1 MPEYDGNEE
10 MPRREKRKTTSK
22 GNHKDITAVPAATHR
37 RGGGEDSGLAPLS
50 ISTASARGSD
60 PSLESE
66 HEQKPKKKEK
76 QKKLEIGDDYEYTK
90 GEKTKRKDGDGK
102 KVKNTTQKSNH
113 DDPEKVLKRQK
124 SAIYRG
130 KKVKLDEFG
139 NPIKKKNKKKKRSA
153 LTDADADGP
162 ADSKSAR
169 ADHSEGADEFYHA
182 APIDDSK
189 HRTKEVSPEFNPGWE
204 QPHEFAPREGDVS
217 FKPNDRSGTTNR
229 TSLVAK
235 STNTPAVDFNEA
247 SPDKQAAAIH
257 EAFDKLDL
265 DKNGQLDRAELVSFM
280 AAAAKKIRL
289 EVDSDVIELAVDA
302 LLEDANETAHVDYI
316 TRERF
321 ASIFQRNPELMRVFE
336 DASVQA
342 SRRQLVVTRTMSKK
356 DLKEIAE
363 EDEQSREHRKAHWKN
378 HRVNWIWMFVY
389 VTANL
394 LAFIYAA
401 VKYSLNEDAQAVFGN
416 CVVVARGCAKC
427 LNLNAC
433 LILLPMCRRLVT
445 RTRAIG
451 KLRKLFPFDIIL
463 EFHMMVGAAIG
474 FFSAAHVAAHV
485 CDFHRFSVADDEDIL
500 ALFGTK
506 LGETIPPGAFA
517 RWKLLLQSRAAITGI
532 IMVICITIAYPT
544 IRGRRQRFNTFWFT
558 HHLFLVMLIAL
569 CFHGTGSLLEPYQS
583 VYWVGIPLTLYLSSR
598 FYRQTKCA
606 QCEVIDISIKG
617 GNVIGLRLAKPPS
630 WNKHVKSGMYAFIN
644 IPKVSVLEFH
654 PFTLTSAPHED
665 FIEFHFAG
673 VGDWTKSTHALL
685 KEVVNANVEEKS
697 KDIPM
702 MKELVVKVEGPVGA
716 ASQGFTDYPVLVL
729 VGAGIGITPMISV
742 LKQLVLEPGKLKRA
756 FFYWTVRDRAS
767 FEWFAEL
774 MDEIYESD
782 HQHILQIRHFLTS
795 VKDDDRDLG
804 AVLLHHATRAK
815 HKTTNFDLMLGGQGH
830 HQVQVGRPNWAK
842 ELASVRTD
850 AKELGMKK
858 CGIFLCGPQ
867 VMAADLD
874 NHSFKLSVED
884 PDFHFYFTKETF

>member
-1 MPEYDGNEE
+1 MPHDDGEEE
-10 MPRREKRKTTSK
+10 MPREKKKKSK
-22 GNHKDITAVPAATHR
+22 GKGKNPMPASRHR
-37 RGGGEDSGLAPLS
+37 SGEDPGLAPLS
-50 ISTASARGSD
+50 VSTASARGSD

-66 HEQKPKKKEK
+66 KKPKKK
-76 QKKLEIGDDYEYTK
+76 KKKNHESVDDEDTK
-90 GEKTKRKDGDGK
+90 GEKTKRKSNDGDGK
-102 KVKNTTQKSNH
+102 KVKNTTKKSN
-113 DDPEKVLKRQK
+113 DDDAPEKVLKRQK
-124 SAIYRG
+124 SAVYRG
-130 KKVKLDEFG
+130 KLVKLDEFG
-139 NPIKKKNKKKKRSA
+139 NPIKKKKKRGAS
-153 LTDADADGP
+153 TDANADANGP
-162 ADSKSAR
+162 ADSKGA
-169 ADHSEGADEFYHA
+169 GADYIGDADGFNHA
-182 APIDDSK
+182 APTYS
-189 HRTKEVSPEFNPGWE
+189 RRVEALPESNSGWE
-204 QPHEFAPREGDVS
+204 QPPESAARTASAVS
-217 FKPNDRSGTTNR
+217 FDSNVKAGTTYR
-229 TSLVAK
+229 TSLAK
-235 STNTPAVDFNEA
+235 STNTPAVDLNDS
-247 SPDKQAAAIH
+247 SPDKQAAAIN

-265 DKNGQLDRAELVSFM
+265 DNNGQLDRAELVSFM

-289 EVDSDVIELAVDA
+289 EVDSDVIESAVDA
-302 LLEDANETAHVDYI
+302 LLEDANTTAPVDYI
-316 TRERF
+316 TREHF
-321 ASIFQRNPELMRVFE
+321 ANIFRRNPEILRVFE

-342 SRRQLVVTRTMSKK
+342 SRRQIVMTRTMSKK
-356 DLKEIAE
+356 DLKEVEE
-363 EDEQSREHRKAHWKN
+363 EDNQSREHRKAHWKN
-378 HRVNWIWMFVY
+378 NRVNWIWLFVY

-394 LAFIYAA
+394 LAFIYAG
-401 VKYSLNEDAQAVFGN
+401 VKYSINEEAQAVFGN

-427 LNLNAC
+427 LNLNAF

-445 RTRAIG
+445 QTRAIG
-451 KLRKLFPFDIIL
+451 KLRKLFPFDVIL
-463 EFHMMVGAAIG
+463 EFHMMVGASIG
-474 FFSAAHVAAHV
+474 FFASAHVAAHV
-485 CDFHRFSVADDEDIL
+485 CDFNRFAAADEEDIL

-506 LGETIPPGAFA
+506 LGETIPPGKFD
-517 RWKLLLQSRAAITGI
+517 RWKLVLQSRAAITGI
-532 IMVICITIAYPT
+532 IMVISMVIAYST

-569 CFHGTGSLLEPYQS
+569 CFHGTANLLEPFQS
-583 VYWVGIPLTLYLSSR
+583 VYWVGVPLALYLSSR
-598 FYRQTKCA
+598 FYRQTKWA
-606 QCEVIDISIKG
+606 QCEVVDIAIKG
-617 GNVIGLRLAKPPS
+617 GNVIGLRLAKPAS

-644 IPKVSVLEFH
+644 IPKVSALEFH

-685 KEVVNANVEEKS
+685 KEVVNANIEEKS
-697 KDIPM
+697 KDIPS

-767 FEWFAEL
+767 FEWFAKL

-815 HKTTNFDLMLGGQGH
+815 HKKTNFDLMLGGQGH
-830 HQVQVGRPNWAK
+830 HQVEVGRPNWAK
-842 ELASVRTD
+842 ELASVRAD